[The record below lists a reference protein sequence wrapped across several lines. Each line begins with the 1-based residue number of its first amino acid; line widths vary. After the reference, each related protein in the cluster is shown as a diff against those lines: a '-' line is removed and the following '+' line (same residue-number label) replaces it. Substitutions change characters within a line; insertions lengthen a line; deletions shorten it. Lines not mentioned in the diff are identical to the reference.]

1 MAGQSGCH
9 IWPAMLTQSD
19 FSNPT
24 QIRQI
29 VGVCEYFYGYILYYE
44 EKWSKIVIINDFKIL
59 HNFTDLR
66 SKMLFVWQ

>member
-9 IWPAMLTQSD
+9 ILPAVLTESN

-29 VGVCEYFYGYILYYE
+29 GGVVYTIKVDISMTLFTLRRKMI
-44 EKWSKIVIINDFKIL
+44 KINIINDFEIL
-59 HNFTDLR
+59 HNFN
-66 SKMLFVWQ
+66 

>member
-1 MAGQSGCH
+1 MQGAYHMTRGQGKPWTALMAGQSGCH

-29 VGVCEYFYGYILYYE
+29 GGGGGGGGGGCVYRYL
-44 EKWSKIVIINDFKIL
+44 
-59 HNFTDLR
+59 
-66 SKMLFVWQ
+66 

>member
-29 VGVCEYFYGYILYYE
+29 GRGFVYTFKVDISMTLFYITKKNDQIQYH
-44 EKWSKIVIINDFKIL
+44 KWFQ
-59 HNFTDLR
+59 NFT
-66 SKMLFVWQ
+66 